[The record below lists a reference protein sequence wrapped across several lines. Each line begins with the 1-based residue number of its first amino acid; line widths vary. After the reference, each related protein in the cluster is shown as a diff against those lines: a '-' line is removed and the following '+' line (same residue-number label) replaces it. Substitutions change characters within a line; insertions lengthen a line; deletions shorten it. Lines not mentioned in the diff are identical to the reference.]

1 VVARTAI
8 VVEVPEA
15 EPVVGDHYRRH
26 TSSGAEGMPPHITLL
41 IPFVDSVSLPVD
53 EVADIVRGFE
63 PFEFRLTKPCRF
75 GARDV
80 VLWLAPEPS
89 APFVAITGALVRAY
103 PAYQP
108 YEGAFDE
115 VVPHLT
121 VAVSRDPHLLDAIE
135 PDVAAGLPFR
145 ARATAATIVH
155 HVDGRWLRH
164 STLPLGKA

>member
-1 VVARTAI
+1 VARTAV
-8 VVEVPEA
+8 VVEVPA
-15 EPVVGDHYRRH
+15 ADAAVGDLYRQH

-41 IPFVDSVSLPVD
+41 IPFVDSESLQVD
-53 EVADIVRGFE
+53 EVEDVLGAFQPFDFE
-63 PFEFRLTKPCRF
+63 LTRPCRF

-89 APFVAITGALVRAY
+89 APFVAMTGALVRAF

-121 VAVSRDPHLLDAIE
+121 VAVSRETGVLDTIE
-135 PDVAAGLPFR
+135 PLLEAGLPIR
-145 ARATAATIVH
+145 ARAGSVTIVH
-155 HVDGRWLRH
+155 HVDGRWLPL
-164 STLPLGKA
+164 STFALGG

>member
-1 VVARTAI
+1 VARTAI

-41 IPFVDSVSLPVD
+41 IPFVDSESLPVD
-53 EVADIVRGFE
+53 EVAEIVRGFE
-63 PFEFRLTKPCRF
+63 PFDFQLTRPCRF
-75 GARDV
+75 GARDI

-121 VAVSRDPHLLDAIE
+121 VAVSQDPHLLDAIE

-145 ARATAATIVH
+145 AHATAATIVH
-155 HVDGRWLRH
+155 QVDGRWLRH
-164 STLPLGKA
+164 STLPFGSDS

>member
-1 VVARTAI
+1 VARTAV

-26 TSSGAEGMPPHITLL
+26 TSSGAEGMAPHITLL
-41 IPFVDSVSLPVD
+41 IPFVDSESLEPA
-53 EVADIVRGFE
+53 EVAEIMRGFE
-63 PFEFRLTKPCRF
+63 PFDFRLTEPCRF
-75 GARDV
+75 GARDI

-89 APFVAITGALVRAY
+89 APFVAITGALVRAF
-103 PAYQP
+103 PACRP

-135 PDVAAGLPFR
+135 PEIAASLPFH

-155 HVDGRWLRH
+155 HVDGRWVRH
-164 STLPLGKA
+164 STLPLGSG

>member
-1 VVARTAI
+1 M
-8 VVEVPEA
+8 VEVPGA
-15 EPVVGDHYRRH
+15 DQLMGDYYRRH

-41 IPFVDSVSLPVD
+41 VPFVDSEVLPLD
-53 EVADIVRGFE
+53 EVTEIMRRFE
-63 PFEFRLTKPCRF
+63 PFDFALTQPCRF
-75 GARDV
+75 GRRDV

-89 APFVAITGALVRAY
+89 APFVAITGALVRAF

-135 PDVAAGLPFR
+135 PEVAAGLPFR
-145 ARATAATIVH
+145 ARATSATIVQ
-155 HVDGRWLRH
+155 HVDGGWARH
-164 STLPLGKA
+164 STLPLGG

>member
-1 VVARTAI
+1 
-8 VVEVPEA
+8 VVEVPA
-15 EPVVGDHYRRH
+15 ADAAVGELYRQH

-41 IPFVDSVSLPVD
+41 IPFVDSSSLQVA
-53 EVADIVRGFE
+53 EVQDVLAGFE
-63 PFEFRLTKPCRF
+63 PFEFELTRPCRF

-89 APFVAITGALVRAY
+89 TPFVAMTGALVRGF

-121 VAVSRDPHLLDAIE
+121 VAVSQDMRVLDAIE
-135 PDVAAGLPFR
+135 PQLEAELPIHGR
-145 ARATAATIVH
+145 ASAVSIVH
-155 HVDGRWLRH
+155 HVDGRWLPH
-164 STLPLGKA
+164 SSFPLGG

>member
-1 VVARTAI
+1 MARTAI

-15 EPVVGDHYRRH
+15 EPVTGDHYRRH

-41 IPFVDSVSLPVD
+41 IPFVDSESLQLAG
-53 EVADIVRGFE
+53 VAEIMRAFE
-63 PFEFRLTKPCRF
+63 PFEFALTQPCRF
-75 GARDV
+75 GTRDV

-89 APFVAITGALVRAY
+89 APFVALTAALVRAF

-135 PDVAAGLPFR
+135 PEIASKLPFR

-155 HVDGRWLRH
+155 QVDGRWSRH
-164 STLPLGKA
+164 STLPFGG